1 MIMPIERE
9 RGDQRRKSWRNRVR
23 VLRKWKVEKRNKPIL
38 DLLVY
43 KSVFSFRR
51 NWLTNHALFFF
62 FFFLE
67 SLLTFNQ
74 S

>member
-1 MIMPIERE
+1 MMPIERE

-23 VLRKWKVEKRNKPIL
+23 VLGKWKVEKRNKPIL

-62 FFFLE
+62 FFFKRLIKIK
-67 SLLTFNQ
+67 
-74 S
+74 